1 MHGDTGMC
9 PGRCSGFQLVDDA
22 PTGTWVFGVNL
33 PENAL
38 RFLLLSVE
46 RRCTAIRRFADI
58 HDRSLSRE
66 NEVLPT
72 STWICKCCVVWRG
85 LGDSRPATG
94 ILNERRNPTHQP
106 HRNPPFWDSR
116 SGERGP

>member
-72 STWICKCCVVWRG
+72 RATEERANTITAEFSAAICAFSARA
-85 LGDSRPATG
+85 PAF
-94 ILNERRNPTHQP
+94 RRTRH
-106 HRNPPFWDSR
+106 PFAV
-116 SGERGP
+116 SGHLR

>member
-46 RRCTAIRRFADI
+46 RRCTAIRRFGDF
-58 HDRSLSRE
+58 SLVWIASG
-66 NEVLPT
+66 LPT
-72 STWICKCCVVWRG
+72 NWTQLPVPRG
-85 LGDSRPATG
+85 WGSVL
-94 ILNERRNPTHQP
+94 I
-106 HRNPPFWDSR
+106 
-116 SGERGP
+116 

>member
-46 RRCTAIRRFADI
+46 RRCTAIRRFGRI
-58 HDRSLSRE
+58 NRSIRLDLSFSRKRSR
-66 NEVLPT
+66 VK
-72 STWICKCCVVWRG
+72 WIGR
-85 LGDSRPATG
+85 L
-94 ILNERRNPTHQP
+94 
-106 HRNPPFWDSR
+106 
-116 SGERGP
+116 

>member
-46 RRCTAIRRFADI
+46 RRCTAIRRFG
-58 HDRSLSRE
+58 RQ
-66 NEVLPT
+66 P